1 MFHALVA
8 VKQVPDTTNIR
19 IDPETGNLV
28 REGVPAIM
36 NPYDA
41 HALAE
46 AVRWKRAL
54 GGKVTI
60 VSMGPASFGQTIREA
75 IELGADRGVLV
86 SDRKFAGADTLA
98 TSYVLAET
106 IRKIH
111 EQDPIDLIF
120 FGKQAID
127 GDTAQVGPGVA
138 VRLDLPVITY
148 AVKIREIDL
157 EGRRVVVERKTE
169 RWIEVIETPLP
180 ALLTCDKEIAD
191 IPFAPLPD
199 LIRSL
204 RYEPEMWTVEAG
216 PVTFDPAQVGGK
228 GSPTIVYK
236 MGTPPLPEAGEKF
249 NAREIGVEAAVKAAL
264 DKASATG
271 ILAAVLA
278 QNEAAEKEARL

>member
-46 AVRWKRAL
+46 AVEWKKKL
-54 GGKVTI
+54 GGMVTV
-60 VSMGPASFGQTIREA
+60 VSMGPPNFTATIREA
-75 IELGADRGVLV
+75 IELGADRGVLI

-98 TSYVLAET
+98 TSYVLANA
-106 IRKIH
+106 IRAVH
-111 EQDPIDLIF
+111 EEQPIDLLF

-138 VRLDLPVITY
+138 VRMDLPIVTY

-169 RWIEVIETPLP
+169 RWTEVVEASLP
-180 ALLTCDKEIAD
+180 ALLTCEKEIAE

-204 RYEPEMWTVEAG
+204 RYEPEMWSMSEG
-216 PVTFDPAQVGGK
+216 PVDFAKGEVGVR

-236 MGTPPLPEAGEKF
+236 MGTPPLPESGEKL
-249 NAREIGVEAAVKAAL
+249 NTREIGITDAVRQAFQKAEEE
-264 DKASATG
+264 G
-271 ILAAVLA
+271 ILEVVL
-278 QNEAAEKEARL
+278 QGEGGER

>member
-1 MFHALVA
+1 MFHAVVA
-8 VKQVPDTTNIR
+8 IKQVPDTTNIR

-46 AVRWKRAL
+46 AVEWKKKL
-54 GGKVTI
+54 GGKVTV
-60 VSMGPASFGQTIREA
+60 VSMGPPSFIQTLQEA
-75 IELGADRGVLV
+75 IELGADRGILI

-98 TSYVLAET
+98 TSYVLAQT
-106 IRKIH
+106 IQAIH
-111 EQDPIDLIF
+111 AEDPVHLVF

-138 VRLDLPVITY
+138 VRMDLPIITY
-148 AVKIREIDL
+148 AVKIREIDI
-157 EGRRVVVERKTE
+157 EGQRLVVERKTE
-169 RWIEVIETPLP
+169 RWTEVVETPLP
-180 ALLTCDKEIAD
+180 ALLTCEKDIAE

-204 RYEPEMWTVEAG
+204 RYKPEMWSIEEG
-216 PVTFDPAQVGGK
+216 PASFSLEEVGVK

-236 MGTPPLPEAGEKF
+236 MGTPGLPEPGEKI
-249 NAREIGVEAAVKAAL
+249 NSRQVGVSEAVKKALEKAEAA
-264 DKASATG
+264 G
-271 ILAAVLA
+271 ILTAILGGAA
-278 QNEAAEKEARL
+278 

>member
-46 AVRWKRAL
+46 AVKWKERL
-54 GGKVTI
+54 GGKVTVI
-60 VSMGPASFGQTIREA
+60 SMGPPNFKSTIREC

-98 TSYVLAET
+98 TSFVLAKAIEA
-106 IRKIH
+106 IQ
-111 EQDPIDLIF
+111 EEDPIDLFF

-138 VRLDLPVITY
+138 VRLDLPIITY

-157 EGRRVVVERKTE
+157 ERRRVVIERRTE
-169 RWIEVIETPLP
+169 RWTEVVETPLP
-180 ALLTCDKEIAD
+180 SLLTCEKEIAE

-204 RYEPEMWTVEAG
+204 RYDPEMWTMEG
-216 PVTFDPAQVGGK
+216 PVDFDKRKVGVL

-236 MGTPPLPEAGEKF
+236 MGTPPLPEPGEKIKAREVGVETAVEQVLGKAGES
-249 NAREIGVEAAVKAAL
+249 GVL
-264 DKASATG
+264 N
-271 ILAAVLA
+271 AVLGGA
-278 QNEAAEKEARL
+278 Q

>member
-46 AVRWKRAL
+46 AVKWKERL
-54 GGKVTI
+54 GGKVTVI
-60 VSMGPASFGQTIREA
+60 SMGPPSFVTTLREA
-75 IELGADRGVLV
+75 VELGADRGVLV

-98 TSYVLAET
+98 TSYVLAQT
-106 IRKIH
+106 IEAIH
-111 EQDPIDLIF
+111 EEDPIDLVF

-138 VRLDLPVITY
+138 VRLDLPILTY
-148 AVKIREIDL
+148 TVKIREIDL
-157 EGRRVVVERKTE
+157 DARRVVVERRTE
-169 RWIEVIETPLP
+169 RWTEVVETPLP
-180 ALLTCDKEIAD
+180 ALVTCEKEIAE
-191 IPFAPLPD
+191 IPYAPLPD

-204 RYEPEMWTVEAG
+204 KYDPDMWTMDG
-216 PVTFDPAQVGGK
+216 PVEFEKGKVGVR

-236 MGTPPLPEAGEKF
+236 MGTPPLPEAGEKI
-249 NAREIGVEAAVKAAL
+249 NAREMGVQAAVDETFEKADEA
-264 DKASATG
+264 G
-271 ILAAVLA
+271 ILQEILGGAA
-278 QNEAAEKEARL
+278 

>member
-1 MFHALVA
+1 LFHALVA

-46 AVRWKRAL
+46 AVEWKKKL
-54 GGKVTI
+54 GGVVTV
-60 VSMGPASFGQTIREA
+60 VSMGPPNFTATIREA
-75 IELGADRGVLV
+75 IELGADRGVLI

-98 TSYVLAET
+98 TSYVLANA
-106 IRKIH
+106 IRAIH
-111 EQDPIDLIF
+111 EEQPIDLLF

-138 VRLDLPVITY
+138 VRMDLPIVTY

-169 RWIEVIETPLP
+169 RWTEVVEASLP
-180 ALLTCDKEIAD
+180 ALLTCEKEIAE

-204 RYEPEMWTVEAG
+204 RYEPEMWTMSEG
-216 PVTFDPAQVGGK
+216 PVDFAKGEVGVR

-236 MGTPPLPEAGEKF
+236 MGTPPLPEPGEKL
-249 NAREIGVEAAVKAAL
+249 NTREIGITDAVRQAFQKAEEE
-264 DKASATG
+264 G
-271 ILAAVLA
+271 ILEVVL
-278 QNEAAEKEARL
+278 QGEGGER

>member
-1 MFHALVA
+1 MFHAVVA

-19 IDPETGNLV
+19 IDPDTGNLV

-46 AVRWKRAL
+46 AVAWKRKL
-54 GGKVTI
+54 GGKVTV
-60 VSMGPASFGQTIREA
+60 VSMGPPNFTATIREA
-75 IELGADRGVLV
+75 IELGADRGVLLT
-86 SDRKFAGADTLA
+86 DRKFAGADTLA
-98 TSYVLAET
+98 TSYVLAEA
-106 IRKIH
+106 IKAIH
-111 EQDPIDLIF
+111 AEDPVDVVF

-138 VRLDLPVITY
+138 VRMDLPIVTY

-157 EGRRVVVERKTE
+157 AKRKLVVERRTE
-169 RWIEVIETPLP
+169 RWTEVVETPLP
-180 ALLTCDKEIAD
+180 ALLTCEKEIAE

-204 RYEPEMWTVEAG
+204 RYDPEMWTMEG
-216 PVTFDPAQVGGK
+216 PVPFSLEEIGVK

-236 MGTPPLPEAGEKF
+236 MGTPPLPEAGEKVS
-249 NAREIGVEAAVKAAL
+249 AREIGAAAAVKFAL
-264 DKASATG
+264 DKAEAAG
-271 ILAAVLA
+271 ILKAVLGG
-278 QNEAAEKEARL
+278 AA